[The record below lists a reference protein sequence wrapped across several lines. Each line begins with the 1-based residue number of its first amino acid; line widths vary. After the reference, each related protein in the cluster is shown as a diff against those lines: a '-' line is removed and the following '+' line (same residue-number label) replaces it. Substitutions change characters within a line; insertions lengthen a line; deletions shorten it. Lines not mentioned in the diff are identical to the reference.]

1 MKKKS
6 LIGLI
11 ALSTMLV
18 SCGSMTYD
26 EAKAFVKEN
35 YSQEAAAE
43 KYSSGSYK
51 SSVNVKK
58 ASGVFEGLSK
68 AAGDTTGDA
77 AITVLNEAGLA
88 VYGES
93 ANYSA
98 SGKSLTITYKITAED
113 LLGDA
118 AKTYADNV
126 KGSGKSTYKYN
137 AYGLI
142 VSSKSS
148 SNFTLDYTIG
158 GITFKGEYSMTS
170 SVTYTYT
177 AK

>member
-51 SSVNVKK
+51 SSVKVKK
-58 ASGVFEGLSK
+58 AEGLFEDMSK
-68 AAGDTTGDA
+68 LAGDTTGDVA
-77 AITVLNEAGLA
+77 VTALTETELA

-113 LLGDA
+113 ILGDK
-118 AKTYADNV
+118 AKTYADYV
-126 KGSGKSTYKYN
+126 TGSGKATYKYN
-137 AYGLI
+137 SYGLL
-142 VSSKSS
+142 VSAKSS
-148 SNFTLDYTIG
+148 TDFTLKYEVS
-158 GITFKGEYSMTS
+158 GIKVNGAYSMTS
-170 SVTYTYT
+170 SITYTYT